1 MDKDAIMVLR
11 PVAVGVTA
19 AVLACA
25 ALVMGAQAAKADTV
39 SQGGVVISL
48 DGSPVEGNGV
58 RSFEVSSYRIA
69 DTGEVVSLDEPFTV
83 TIPDSAM

>member
-39 SQGGVVISL
+39 SQGGVVISRL
-48 DGSPVEGNGV
+48 VDARLGPSGSA
-58 RSFEVSSYRIA
+58 RRASS
-69 DTGEVVSLDEPFTV
+69 
-83 TIPDSAM
+83 